1 MTIKKIHQIWITD
14 NNEKPSDYIKSQM
27 SQVKFMYS
35 DYEYKLWTNS
45 DIVNFL
51 TKHFDKQVLECYEN
65 IKAFAFK
72 SDLARYCIL
81 YKLGGYYFDI
91 SISPEIKFEP
101 KKSIMFVG
109 IKNAIETNKLDII
122 ENNVLF
128 FPSSNDPFLKNAIDR
143 ILNNVKWLNYGEHPL
158 DITGPIMLAR
168 LDHSNIDKGYVRQ
181 DSDRK
186 LSFYNNELIYK
197 HKPKQYQ
204 ADLSK
209 LGCIGVNNYE
219 KMWFNGDVFNIRFS
233 YVMITNGKKNN
244 ITKMSIRS
252 ILDNATDNDEL
263 VVVGDTE
270 FLKNYNNKNITL
282 VPSKDALVGKISSL
296 RNNGNK
302 LAKGNVII
310 NTDDDIIFPSNFQSN
325 LYNYISA
332 NYRTFDTLN
341 TKIVLPNGGRWWD
354 KSIYLSK
361 NNTILISYDHSYDDR
376 LFYAGNLLIWKK
388 QLALKIPF
396 DENHLYYDPIKDN
409 EDIKLSSDL
418 KRSGYKIKIDLNN
431 FVVHFD
437 NSYTTYTDDLG
448 NLTVAKKN
456 NQTNIV
462 IEEGMKPIIN
472 SVIKK
477 YNK

>member
-1 MTIKKIHQIWITD
+1 MKKIHQIYI
-14 NNEKPSDYIKSQM
+14 SDSSNLELPEYIQT
-27 SQVKFMYS
+27 QVDKVKQLYS
-35 DYEYKLWTNS
+35 DYEYILWDNTS
-45 DIVNFL
+45 IREFIISNFSQEIL
-51 TKHFDKQVLECYEN
+51 SVYDDLKPY
-65 IKAFAFK
+65 AFK

-101 KKSIMFVG
+101 KKSTMFVG
-109 IKNAIETNKLDII
+109 IKNAIETNNLDII

-158 DITGPIMLAR
+158 DITGPTMLAR
-168 LDHSNIDKGYVRQ
+168 LDHGNIDKGYVRQ
-181 DSDRK
+181 DSGRK

-204 ADLSK
+204 ANLSK

-244 ITKMSIRS
+244 ITKMSVRS

-263 VVVGDTE
+263 IIIGNTE

-302 LAKGNVII
+302 LAKNNVII
-310 NTDDDIIFPSNFQSN
+310 NTDDDIIFSSNFQSN

-354 KSIYLSK
+354 KAIYLSK

-376 LFYAGNLLIWKK
+376 LFYSGSLLIWKK

-396 DENHLYYDPIKDN
+396 DENRLYYDPIKDN

-437 NSYTTYTDDLG
+437 NSYITYTDDLG

-477 YNK
+477 YSK

>member
-1 MTIKKIHQIWITD
+1 MKTIHQIYI
-14 NNEKPSDYIKSQM
+14 SDSSNLELPEYIQT
-27 SQVKFMYS
+27 QVDKVKQLYS
-35 DYEYKLWTNS
+35 DYEYILWDNTS
-45 DIVNFL
+45 IREFIISNFSQEIL
-51 TKHFDKQVLECYEN
+51 SVYDDLKPY
-65 IKAFAFK
+65 AFK

-101 KKSIMFVG
+101 KKSTIFVG
-109 IKNAIETNKLDII
+109 IKNAIETNNLDII

-168 LDHSNIDKGYVRQ
+168 LDHSNIDKGYVQQ

-204 ADLSK
+204 ANLSK

-244 ITKMSIRS
+244 ITKMSIKS
-252 ILDNATDNDEL
+252 ILDNVTDNDEL
-263 VVVGDTE
+263 IVVGDTE

-282 VPSKDALVGKISSL
+282 VPSKDALDGKLSSC

-310 NTDDDIIFPSNFQSN
+310 NTDDDILFPPNFQSN

-332 NYRTFDTLN
+332 NYKTFDTLN
-341 TKIVLPNGGRWWD
+341 TKIFLPNGCRWWD
-354 KSIYLSK
+354 KAIYLSK
-361 NNTILISYDHSYDDR
+361 HNTILIPYDHSYDDR
-376 LFYAGNLLIWKK
+376 LFYVGSFLIWKK

-396 DENHLYYDPIKDN
+396 DETLLYYERIKDN
-409 EDIKLSSDL
+409 EDIKLSLDL

-431 FVVHFD
+431 FVIHFD
-437 NSYTTYTDDLG
+437 TSCITYTDDLG
-448 NLTVAKKN
+448 NLTIAKKN

-462 IEEGMKPIIN
+462 IEEDMKPIIN

-477 YNK
+477 YSK